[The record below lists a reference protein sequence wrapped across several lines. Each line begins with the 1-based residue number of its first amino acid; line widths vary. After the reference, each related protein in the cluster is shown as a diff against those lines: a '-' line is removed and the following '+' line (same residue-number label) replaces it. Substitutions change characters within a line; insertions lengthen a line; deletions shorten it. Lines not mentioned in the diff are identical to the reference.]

1 MTSVEE
7 LAQFVVQSS
16 ERDLSDAAREQLRI
30 RILDAL
36 GCAIAGMEG
45 EPVRKVRAQ
54 AGTFHAGGR
63 CSLIGGGTAPP
74 DWAAF
79 YNGALVSYLDFNDGY
94 LARGETC
101 HPSGTLAPVL
111 AAAEYAG
118 ANGRETV
125 TALALA
131 YQVQCRLSD
140 VAPVRAAGF
149 DYATQG
155 AYAVA
160 AGVAKALGLDVER
173 TAHAIAISG
182 AALNA
187 LRVTRTGRLSAWSRL
202 AYPYM
207 AACCLRA
214 VVLAGAGITGPLEVL
229 EGEKGFMDA
238 IAGVFEIHWAG
249 EDLERVRRT
258 VVRKHDADIHTQ
270 TAIEAVLELKRRN
283 RFEAAEVEHV
293 DLETFEVAYHL
304 AGGGEEG
311 DRTVVESREDAGH
324 SLPYVVAAALLDGRV
339 MPEQYRPEN
348 LRRPEAVRLLSETTV
363 RANPAY
369 SRDFPNEMPCRV
381 RLRLR
386 DGRVLSKEMR
396 EYPGFFTQPITWAA
410 ARAKFDTLTG
420 PCTTAEQRDAIA
432 DAVAN
437 LEEVP
442 VAKLMRLLASVASPT
457 PENAA
462 GGRLH

>member
-45 EPVRKVRAQ
+45 QPVRRVREQ
-54 AGTFHAGGR
+54 AGEFQGDGR

-94 LARGETC
+94 LAKGETC

-118 ANGRETV
+118 ASGREAM
-125 TALALA
+125 TAVALA

-160 AGVAKALGLDVER
+160 AGVAKALGLDGER

-187 LRVTRTGRLSAWSRL
+187 LRVTRTGRLSEWSSL

-207 AACCLRA
+207 AACSTRVAL
-214 VVLAGAGITGPLEVL
+214 LARAGITGPLEVL

-238 IAGVFEIHWAG
+238 IAGVFEIHWTG

-258 VVRKHDADIHTQ
+258 VVRKHDADVHTQ

-283 RFEAAEVEHV
+283 TFDVAEVEHV

-311 DRTVVESREDAGH
+311 DRTVVETREQAGH

-348 LRRPEAVRLLSETTV
+348 LRRPDAVRLLSGTTV
-363 RANPAY
+363 RPNAAY

-396 EYPGFFTQPITWAA
+396 EYPGFYTQPIAWAA
-410 ARAKFDTLTG
+410 AREKFDALAG
-420 PCTTAEQRDAIA
+420 PYTTAEQRGAIA
-432 DAVAN
+432 GAVAN
-437 LEEVP
+437 LEEIP
-442 VAKLMRLLASVASPT
+442 VAELMRLLAAVGRPA
-457 PENAA
+457 PENA
-462 GGRLH
+462 GGRRPH